1 MKELLGHRLSST
13 SSQEAK
19 VEWGDIVEG
28 EHKLWSRVSD
38 PYKHTIR
45 AFLVNFHTHVLLHT
59 TESFSYRNGSIGAA
73 AAFTVQSL
81 LPGVT
86 RRLPSLSRA

>member
-28 EHKLWSRVSD
+28 EHRLWSHVSD

-45 AFLVNFHTHVLLHT
+45 AFLVNFHTHVLLQS
-59 TESFSYRNGSIGAA
+59 TESFSYRNGSIGRALVSSMA
-73 AAFTVQSL
+73 KHICCSEENA
-81 LPGVT
+81 
-86 RRLPSLSRA
+86 PSQH